1 MKVFI
6 ENDKINISGLILA
19 GSAQFKVELSQTDL
33 LDPRLQKAIVKIV
46 DINYGGE
53 NGFHQA
59 VTLSADVLGNIKFIR
74 EKNLLDKYFEE
85 ISQDT
90 GKYCFGVEDS
100 MAALEAGAVE
110 TLIVWENLDIIRYT
124 LFNQRAESNTVLFLG
139 PEQQKDKTFFIDK
152 ETGVE
157 MEIIDEISLV
167 EWLVN
172 NFKSFGSCLEI
183 VTDKTPEGAQF
194 VRGFGGLGGLLRY
207 KMEFL
212 NHDDDLSDIDLKD
225 LDLDDY

>member
-6 ENDKINISGLILA
+6 ANDKINITGLILA

-100 MAALEAGAVE
+100 MAALETGAVE
-110 TLIVWENLDIIRYT
+110 TLIVWENLEIIRYT
-124 LFNQRAESNTVLFLG
+124 LFNQRAECNTVLFLG

-183 VTDKTPEGAQF
+183 VTDKTPEGTQF

-207 KMEFL
+207 KMEFQ
-212 NHDDDLSDIDLKD
+212 NHDDDLSDLDLKD